1 MIREGMAIASH
12 RLDTGQRVMSELW
25 LMMLGHRTTLP
36 RLTRRYES
44 KLVFG
49 KGQQARIS
57 ELELGLVGERST
69 IQVEGGC

>member
-1 MIREGMAIASH
+1 
-12 RLDTGQRVMSELW
+12 MSELW
-25 LMMLGHRTTLP
+25 LMMIGHRTTLS
-36 RLTRRYES
+36 RLARRYER

-57 ELELGLVGERST
+57 ELELGLVGERSN